1 MQDELSEEEFIKEMI
16 ALFRKNQVFTK
27 RAKELRIS
35 ILSELYNAV
44 DIANDNSD
52 VV

>member
-1 MQDELSEEEFIKEMI
+1 MV

-44 DIANDNSD
+44 DIANDNSA
-52 VV
+52 VI